1 MESLVVPIYK
11 STVKNVNKKP
21 PKPHKPKKPISRDN
35 LRAYVCA
42 SLMVVFLLCF
52 LVIILPTNMFKTFL
66 LGSFGLF
73 SYPLFLFGAVLCI
86 AGINKSKYVLDKRY
100 LIYLSCILFLT
111 LILFHL
117 ILTSK
122 LPSDSYKEYLL
133 ASYNSQISAGG
144 IIMSLLVYPLKLVLT
159 NAGAFIFTSI
169 GLAIFVALLV
179 DYIATQKIMGKE
191 PRQNNF
197 DFTGIDAITPS
208 VPITLDAKIQKSK
221 KEIAKSKLG
230 IEKNESEIISSTIP
244 VNDVIE
250 KLSKSRPMSKREYIL
265 TPADI
270 VMPPQPQSMKQR
282 ADSIIVQ
289 SESIKENI
297 TEQKIEIPA
306 EKPFLRPENMK
317 MFQKQKPDTIQQSDM
332 DLNSGE
338 QFFEDEE
345 IQIDEESDINVENED
360 SNLYVSQDSEIKF
373 GDTTEKTVVPTYNI
387 DKGITLQTNDTNF
400 ERKFDMGEKPQIV
413 PKEISEPQQSSQPIC
428 EYVKPTI
435 DLLDDIE
442 VDSGGNEEDCQ
453 QNIEKLEKVLDDFK
467 VPAKVI
473 AYTIGPAVT
482 RYEISMP
489 TGISVKKVQM
499 HSDDIAMALASNGA
513 IRIEAPIP
521 GKNAVGIEVPNNHI
535 TSVSLKELIDS
546 KQFKERVNPLSFVL
560 GKDINGDIQFC
571 NLDKMPH
578 LLVAGSTGSGK
589 SVCLNALIVSLI
601 YRNSPQDLRL
611 ILIDPKMVEFNIYE
625 NLPHLLTPHI
635 ITNKDQAINCLNWA
649 IAEMERRY
657 KLLMQNHVVNI
668 KEYNNLPFVKS
679 DFTQKLPFIVIVIDE
694 LADFMLE
701 AKRDM
706 EDRIMKL
713 AQKAR
718 AAGIHLVIATQ
729 RPSVDVITG
738 TIKANLPSR
747 VSFALTNFADSKT
760 VIDQSGAE
768 KLLGKGDM
776 LYKPQDFPEPKRVQG
791 AYVSSQEVAS
801 VVKYIKENNAPQFDE
816 ATEKAITKIESETP
830 IHSNGK
836 VTEFDPILKDVLR
849 WFIQSN
855 QASIT
860 LIQRRFGVGFA
871 RAARIID
878 QMEDNGFISAQDGSK
893 PRSILIDMEKFK
905 EKFGE

>member
-21 PKPHKPKKPISRDN
+21 PKSHKPSKPISRDSI
-35 LRAYVCA
+35 RSYVCA
-42 SLMVVFLLCF
+42 SLMVLFLLCF
-52 LVIILPTNMFKTFL
+52 LLIILPTNIFKTFL
-66 LGSFGLF
+66 LGSLGLF

-100 LIYLSCILFLT
+100 LTYLSCILFLV
-111 LILFHL
+111 LVLFHL

-122 LPSDSYKEYLL
+122 LPSDTYSQYLM

-144 IIMSLLVYPLKLVLT
+144 IVLSLLVYPLKLILT

-169 GLAIFVALLV
+169 GLAIFAALLV

-191 PRQNNF
+191 PKQNNF
-197 DFTGIDAITPS
+197 DFTGIDAISTS
-208 VPITLDAKIQKSK
+208 VPVTLDAKIEKSK
-221 KEIAKSKLG
+221 KDIAKSKLG

-270 VMPPQPQSMKQR
+270 VMPPQPQSLKQR
-282 ADSIIVQ
+282 ADNLIVQ
-289 SESIKENI
+289 SESIKE
-297 TEQKIEIPA
+297 KIEEEKIAIPE

-317 MFQKQKPDTIQQSDM
+317 QFKKQNNELPTNLQD
-332 DLNSGE
+332 NE
-338 QFFEDEE
+338 EEYFEDESE
-345 IQIDEESDINVENED
+345 ISDNNMENEID
-360 SNLYVSQDSEIKF
+360 TDESNLYVPQDSEIKF
-373 GDTTEKTVVPTYNI
+373 GDTTEKTVMPTYNI
-387 DKGITLQTNDTNF
+387 DKGITLQTNDTKF
-400 ERKFDMGEKPQIV
+400 ERQFEMGEKPQIV
-413 PKEISEPQQSSQPIC
+413 PKEINNESQQPNSVVN

-435 DLLDDIE
+435 DLLNDME
-442 VDSGGNEEDCQ
+442 VDTGSNEEDCQ

-482 RYEISMP
+482 RYEIAMP

-499 HSDDIAMALASNGA
+499 HADDIAMALASNGA

-546 KQFKERVNPLSFVL
+546 KQYRERINPLSFVL

-589 SVCLNALIVSLI
+589 SVCLNALIISLI
-601 YRNSPQDLRL
+601 YRNSPNDLRL

-635 ITNKDQAINCLNWA
+635 ITNKDQAVNCLNWA

-657 KLLMQNHVVNI
+657 KLLMQSHVVNI

-679 DFTQKLPFIVIVIDE
+679 DFTKKLPYIVIVIDE

-791 AYVSSQEVAS
+791 AFVSSQEVAA
-801 VVKYIKENNAPQFDE
+801 VVEFIKDNNHSQFDE
-816 ATEKAITKIESETP
+816 ATEKAITKPEGETP

-878 QMEDNGFISAQDGSK
+878 QMEDSGFISAQDGSK
-893 PRSILIDMEKFK
+893 PRTILIDMERFK